1 VDPKQTWLNGRLV
14 PWAESTIHVSTE
26 AVLRGGSVFE
36 GIRAY
41 RAADGDGLLLF
52 RLADHLRRLYRTSM
66 RFLQMPLAYRPQ
78 DLAKGIAELFEANG
92 VVSDAHIRVV
102 VYYEEMR
109 PGHELEIPTGAFI
122 IVREGFAASGGTV
135 RATLSPWRRLPDI
148 AMPPRVKASA
158 NYLNGRIA
166 TTDAQ
171 RKGFDTAI
179 MLNDRGTVSEG
190 PAMNVFLVRDG
201 VLITPRVT
209 DGILEGVTR
218 ATVLH
223 IAREHGLPVEERA
236 VDPTELFVADEI
248 FFCGTAYEV
257 TPVVEIDRFPV
268 GDGGPGPV
276 TRRIRDTYFELARGV
291 APAPDGW
298 LTPVR
303 ELRRQ
308 SSKTDIEN

>member
-1 VDPKQTWLNGRLV
+1 MDPKQTWMNGRLV

-41 RAADGDGLLLF
+41 RASDQSDMDGLVLF
-52 RLADHLRRLYRTSM
+52 RLADHLRRLYHTSL
-66 RFLQMPLAYRPQ
+66 RFLRMPLAYGP
-78 DLAKGIAELFEANG
+78 DELAAGIAELIAANG
-92 VVSDAHIRVV
+92 VQNDAHIRVV
-102 VYYEEMR
+102 AYYEESFLGR
-109 PGHELEIPTGAFI
+109 ETDTPTGAFI
-122 IVREGFAASGGTV
+122 IVREGLATSDGSMRV
-135 RATLSPWRRLPDI
+135 TLSPWRRSADT

-158 NYLNGRIA
+158 NYLGGRIA
-166 TTDAQ
+166 ITDAQ
-171 RKGFDTAI
+171 RKGFDSAI
-179 MLNDRGTVSEG
+179 MLNDQGTVSEG

-201 VLITPRVT
+201 VLVTPRVT

-218 ATVLH
+218 ATVLD
-223 IAREHGLPVEERA
+223 IAGRLGLPVAERA

-257 TPVVEIDRFPV
+257 TPVVEIDRLPV

-276 TRRIRDTYFELARGV
+276 TSRIRDTYFDIARGT

-298 LTPVR
+298 VTPVR
-303 ELRRQ
+303 ELVRG
-308 SSKTDIEN
+308 